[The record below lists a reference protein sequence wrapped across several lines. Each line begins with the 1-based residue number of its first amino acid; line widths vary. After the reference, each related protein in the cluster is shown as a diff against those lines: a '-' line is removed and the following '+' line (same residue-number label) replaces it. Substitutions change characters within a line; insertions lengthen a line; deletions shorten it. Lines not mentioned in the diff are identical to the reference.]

1 MAYDS
6 VKPTKQKNN
15 SSFGDFLNPSETK
28 EPKYS
33 AKEQQYR
40 LFLLQRLEAARNSRE
55 APKDEFN
62 GMTYSMRYE
71 SNLKAGLSYTP
82 PRKNAEDTQV
92 VTGTTREKKLAIMA
106 AVLNLNFQTTFKAFD
121 HNNIEDME
129 LGGAMTDTV
138 DRSNKIEMWE
148 EKMIYAYD
156 ELVTQGDVFV
166 EEIYVDEER
175 VDKKRIKLADV
186 DKQTFKNF
194 DPEFSKTVTFSGCR
208 RNILSGL
215 QVYLGSIRQ
224 RDIKQQPYLFT
235 KEILPY
241 ENAKAI
247 LGHLPRWEN
256 VPRWLVD
263 LPGNADDS
271 AFGMNWRLTNDLQK
285 DQIEILRYQDKWND
299 EYQIFCNGVMML
311 PTGFPMPW
319 EHGEYNITQGKLE
332 PISAFFAYSKSY
344 PDKTKL
350 DQEILDEMYRL
361 AVLKTQKSYLP
372 PIANY
377 STNILNRSHF
387 LPGKVVNNL
396 NKGELEVLGGD
407 PSMYSMKP
415 AEFEMIKMV
424 KEFVSEKTVSDV
436 FQGQQPQGN
445 PTATEISTVTQQAKQ
460 RLGLIIFGFIQFHQN
475 LDMLRLYNVLENY
488 TKPTGEKVS
497 EITGQLETKF
507 RTVTVNK
514 EIDGRGQGTHQI
526 DFTNNLSSPAQ
537 LYDMEEG
544 ITRDE
549 FGSPTMVQTPKQ
561 PMKITQISPD
571 VLRSIKYSWYP
582 ESQPT
587 ERETSYAARIRFEDM
602 IVKAGQFF
610 GPQAINQDYAKMRWA
625 AMNKENPLYF
635 FNQNSNTV
643 PSADEVSAISES
655 NGTKALRGGIDQA
668 VKAGQQA

>member
-1 MAYDS
+1 VAYDS
-6 VKPTKQKNN
+6 AKPTKQN
-15 SSFGDFLNPSETK
+15 SNTSFGQFLSPSEVK

-33 AKEQQYR
+33 EKEQKYR
-40 LFLLQRLEAARNSRE
+40 LFLLQRLESSRDVRE
-55 APKDEFN
+55 SPRDEFN
-62 GMTYSMRYE
+62 GMTYSQRYE
-71 SNLKAGLSYTP
+71 SNLKAGLSFTP
-82 PRKNAEDTQV
+82 PRKNPEDTQV

-121 HNNIEDME
+121 KNNIEDLE
-129 LGGAMTDTV
+129 LGDAMTDCV
-138 DRSNKIEMWE
+138 ERSNKIEMWE

-166 EEIYVDEER
+166 EEIYVDETR
-175 VDKKRIKLADV
+175 IDKKRIKLSDV
-186 DKQTFKNF
+186 NEETFKDF
-194 DPEFSKTVTFSGCR
+194 DPEQSTKLVFSGCR

-215 QVYLGSIRQ
+215 QVYLGSIKV
-224 RDIKQQPYLFT
+224 RDVKQQPYLFT
-235 KEILPY
+235 KEILPF

-256 VPRWLVD
+256 VPRYLID
-263 LPGNADDS
+263 TSGNGDD
-271 AFGMNWRLTNDLQK
+271 AHWGMNWRLTNELQK
-285 DQIEILRYQDKWND
+285 DQVEILRYQDKWND
-299 EYQIFCNGVMML
+299 EYQILANGVMML
-311 PTGFPMPW
+311 PIRFPMPW

-361 AVLKTQKSYLP
+361 AVLKTQKSYMP

-387 LPGKVVNNL
+387 LPGKVINNL
-396 NKGELEVLGGD
+396 NKGDVETLGGD
-407 PSMYSMKP
+407 PGMYSMKP
-415 AEFEMIKMV
+415 SEFEMIKMV

-436 FQGQQPQGN
+436 FQGQQPAGN

-475 LDMLRLYNVLENY
+475 LDMLRLYNILENY
-488 TKPTGEKVS
+488 TKPTGEKVG
-497 EITGQLETKF
+497 EISGKLENKF

-514 EIDGRGQGTHQI
+514 EIDGRGQGLKKI
-526 DFTNNLSSPAQ
+526 EFTDNLASPAQ

-549 FGSPTMVQTPKQ
+549 FGAPSMVQPPKQ
-561 PMKITQISPD
+561 PQKITQISPL
-571 VLRSIKYSWYP
+571 VLRSIPYNWFP
-582 ESQPT
+582 ESMPT
-587 ERETSYAARIRFEDM
+587 EKETSYASRIRFEDSL
-602 IVKAGQFF
+602 VKATQLF
-610 GPQAINQDYAKMRWA
+610 GPQSVNQDYAKMRWA

-635 FNQNSNTV
+635 FNQNSNAV
-643 PSADEVSAISES
+643 PSLEEVQGISES

-668 VKAGQQA
+668 VKQGQQA